1 MGCRKESAGSALSM
15 GGRGTAKALVEKNNS
30 WVHKKFLW
38 GLKKS
43 NCININKSNIKFYG
57 YIILIK
63 NINILVLNLI

>member
-15 GGRGTAKALVEKNNS
+15 GGGTTKALVEKNNS
-30 WVHKKFLW
+30 WVHKKILW

-43 NCININKSNIKFYG
+43 SCININKSNIKFYG